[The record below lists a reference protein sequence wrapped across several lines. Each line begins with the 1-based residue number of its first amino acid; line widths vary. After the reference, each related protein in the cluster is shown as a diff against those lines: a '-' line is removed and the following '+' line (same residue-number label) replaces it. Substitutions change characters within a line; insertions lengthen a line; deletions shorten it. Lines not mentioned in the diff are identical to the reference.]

1 MFSSLGYHTFS
12 LSMNLTQAEAD
23 LLFRDFKKYRD
34 RTQEIYI
41 KECPKYKADPLG
53 RHYEIKYLK
62 KYKGIHWKM
71 RFSNQAH
78 NVNGKFVTCSI
89 KAIINPKILAGEKSY
104 IIAADVGYLEEIERI
119 FNKEAGK
126 ISPILKRF
134 DYYSLNRLDYCINF
148 DVSELKFNC
157 PSELK
162 EKIPEIIMR
171 LIKCGD
177 IPDDFSEE
185 YKDLYQFYLKS
196 KSIVINCYWKYDDLL
211 KNYSDCNDL
220 EKSYDII
227 RFEVQY
233 RYPKVRTVMAEI
245 KKEYAS
251 IRSGIIARL
260 NEQGSYDY
268 YENPDRLDRLKLKQ
282 SVELLDTSASE
293 ERVIMM
299 YMLSDDKCTEVI
311 KNYFNRTIKP
321 GSYYTFNLAKRII
334 EVKVSKWEKVV
345 RLTDAMKLICSSG
358 GIAKAKAG
366 LYDRELDDFR
376 RSLRDLADLG
386 INPVTIPEEWGIK
399 YIPNLLDAYYDE
411 IAKEQAEE
419 WVRRINE

>member
-1 MFSSLGYHTFS
+1 MFSSLGYHTFAI
-12 LSMNLTQAEAD
+12 SMNLTQAEAD
-23 LLFRDFKKYRD
+23 MLFRDFKKYRD

-41 KECPKYKADPLG
+41 KECPKYKADPMG
-53 RHYEIKYLK
+53 RHYEIKYLEE
-62 KYKGIHWKM
+62 YKGIYWKM
-71 RFSNQAH
+71 RFSNKAH

-104 IIAADVGYLEEIERI
+104 IIAADAGYLEKIERI
-119 FNKEAGK
+119 FNKEAAK
-126 ISPILKRF
+126 ISRMLKRF
-134 DYYSLNRLDYCINF
+134 DNYSLSRLDYCINF

-157 PSELK
+157 PSELT
-162 EKIPEIIMR
+162 EKIPEIMMK
-171 LIKCGD
+171 LIKYGD

-185 YKDLYQFYLKS
+185 YKDPFQFYLKS
-196 KSIVINCYWKYDDLL
+196 KSIVINCYWKYDDL
-211 KNYSDCNDL
+211 KNNYPDCNDL

-260 NEQGSYDY
+260 DEQGSYDSY
-268 YENPDRLDRLKLKQ
+268 VNPDRLDRLKLKQ

-299 YMLSDDKCTEVI
+299 YMLSDDKCAEVI
-311 KNYFNRTIKP
+311 KNYFNKTIKP
-321 GSYYTFNLAKRII
+321 GSYYTFNRAKRII
-334 EVKVSKWEKVV
+334 EDKVSKWEKII
-345 RLTDAMKLICSSG
+345 RLTETMKLICSSG
-358 GIAKAKAG
+358 GIATAKAG
-366 LYDRELDDFR
+366 LYGRDLDDFR

-399 YIPNLLDAYYDE
+399 YIPNLLDAYCDE

-419 WVRRINE
+419 WARRINE